1 VFIKAVDTRNIGRV
15 RDHDALVGLLRV
27 EHRSH
32 FGCNFSVQATL
43 SQVQLVMEFREETK
57 HENVVAANQKPC

>member
-1 VFIKAVDTRNIGRV
+1 
-15 RDHDALVGLLRV
+15 
-27 EHRSH
+27 
-32 FGCNFSVQATL
+32 VQATL